1 MKILTNLPLTTLA
14 IASLVSGSISPSFAQ
29 KSSLSIANQQINLP
43 SLMAQMSPKDAST
56 FKDINNNVYK
66 PEILAAVQL
75 KIVQGFPDGTFRP
88 NQPVTREQ
96 AVSMIVDTINLITP
110 VDLNATPTNP
120 VRPFTDVPSDR
131 WSAPKIAWAQWNI
144 APAGTP
150 TGKFR
155 PTENITRAELVA
167 FLRRAAER
175 IKTNLGR
182 SPALNPTQK
191 PINFSDVS
199 GYNQQLAMQM
209 SAYCQIA
216 SPVNE
221 KGKNFAPN
229 KPAHRD
235 YTTAAIVRTL
245 NCVKNDN
252 K

>member
-1 MKILTNLPLTTLA
+1 MKLLVKFPLTTFA
-14 IASLVSGSISPSFAQ
+14 IAAVVAGGTSFNSITKAQSITISQGADSSQMGEQQQTVSFSDIS
-29 KSSLSIANQQINLP
+29 
-43 SLMAQMSPKDAST
+43 
-56 FKDINNNVYK
+56 NNVYK
-66 PEILAAVQL
+66 PEILEAAKL

-96 AVSMIVDTINLITP
+96 AISMIVDSINLITP

-131 WSAPKIAWAQWNI
+131 WSAAKIYWAQWNI

-155 PTENITRAELVA
+155 PTDYITRAELIA

-182 SPALNPTQK
+182 SPALTATQK

-199 GYNQQLAMQM
+199 GYNQQLTMQM
-209 SAYCQIA
+209 SAYCKIA

-221 KGKNFAPN
+221 KGNKFAPN
-229 KPAHRD
+229 KPANRD

-245 NCVKNDN
+245 NCVRNDN

>member
-1 MKILTNLPLTTLA
+1 MKILAKLPVTILA
-14 IASLVSGSISPSFAQ
+14 IAALGSGSISPSLAQ
-29 KSSLSIANQQINLP
+29 NAQSIHRQADSSHLIAQNTALP
-43 SLMAQMSPKDAST
+43 FT
-56 FKDINNNVYK
+56 DISKNIYK
-66 PEILAAVQL
+66 PEILEAVQL

-88 NQPVTREQ
+88 NQAVTREQ
-96 AVSMIVDTINLITP
+96 AVSMIVDAINLLTP
-110 VDLNATPTNP
+110 VDLTATPTNP

-131 WSAPKIAWAQWNI
+131 WSAAKIAWAQWNI

-155 PTENITRAELVA
+155 PTDYITRSELVS

-199 GYNQQLAMQM
+199 GYNQQLTLQM
-209 SAYCQIA
+209 SAYCQVA

-221 KGKNFAPN
+221 KGKKFAPN

-245 NCVKNDN
+245 TCVKNDS

>member
-14 IASLVSGSISPSFAQ
+14 IAALVSSSMAPSFAENSQ
-29 KSSLSIANQQINLP
+29 LKIVNHPIPSLSLI
-43 SLMAQMSPKDAST
+43 AQMAENEAPT

-66 PEILAAVQL
+66 PEILAAAQL

-96 AVSMIVDTINLITP
+96 AISMIVDAINLITP

-131 WSAPKIAWAQWNI
+131 WSAAKIAWAQWNI

-182 SPALNPTQK
+182 SPVLNPTQK

-221 KGKNFAPN
+221 RGKKFAPN

-245 NCVKNDN
+245 NCVKNDS

>member
-1 MKILTNLPLTTLA
+1 MKFLGNLPLTTLT
-14 IASLVSGSISPSFAQ
+14 IAALISGISLSSAQ
-29 KSSLSIANQQINLP
+29 KAQSMPMTQGADSSQTVSQQPALP
-43 SLMAQMSPKDAST
+43 FS
-56 FKDINNNVYK
+56 DISQDVYK
-66 PEILAAVQL
+66 PEILEAFQL

-96 AVSMIVDTINLITP
+96 AVSMIVDAINTLVP
-110 VDLNATPTNP
+110 VDLNAQPTQP

-131 WSAPKIAWAQWNI
+131 WSAAKIAWAQWNI
-144 APAGTP
+144 LPAGTP

-155 PTENITRAELVA
+155 PTDYITRAELVA

-182 SPALNPTQK
+182 SPALTPTQE
-191 PINFSDVS
+191 PIKFSDVS
-199 GYNQQLAMQM
+199 GYNQQLTLQM

-221 KGKNFAPN
+221 KGKKFAPN
-229 KPAHRD
+229 RPAHRD

-245 NCVKNDN
+245 NCVKNDP